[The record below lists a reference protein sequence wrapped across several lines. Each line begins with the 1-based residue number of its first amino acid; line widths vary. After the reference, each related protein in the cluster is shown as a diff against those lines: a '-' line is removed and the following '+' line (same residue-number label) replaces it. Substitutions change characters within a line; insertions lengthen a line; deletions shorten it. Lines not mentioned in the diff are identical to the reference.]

1 PVKSSSIGK
10 MAGYEALERR
20 MKRTT
25 EKIKSRKLNIRQSKG
40 IISNA
45 LNNFKNRRQFISI
58 LKDNRIDVV
67 FRENEEKRIY
77 GVTFIDHNNRS
88 VFNGSRLGKEF
99 SANAFDKL
107 FGRSSFQSNDTE
119 ISVVSPEVQT
129 SQGYPISVDEIFG
142 TFYLDNSGY
151 DAEEEN
157 FRRLLRRR
165 KSKKNKL

>member
-1 PVKSSSIGK
+1 